1 MLKAYQH
8 ALQKNPYQVKVAS
21 AVVIFSI
28 GDLLAQ
34 LYPQFVKQKENHEK
48 ITPSLYT
55 IDAKRTL
62 VTVSYGVF
70 LTTSVHHWW
79 QFLEPRVNRLVD
91 PVKSKLSNAFVKVAL
106 DQSVGAQFVNMGF
119 FAIQGAMG
127 SGSVTHEDEPNLMK
141 RGLKEIEENYWDMIQ
156 LHWKF
161 WPMFHLCNFYF
172 FSLHYRPILMSLGNI
187 GWSAVLS
194 TVNEE
199 NGQKKKNGREGV
211 AGELKER
218 LEKKHPTV
226 RDRVGLGGVMR
237 GRVEKGANSNI
248 VVNNESGKE
257 VYMTM
262 VKRRNTN
269 MLLPNLLSRLS
280 RSDSESDEV
289 ESENKEKKKT

>member
-127 SGSVTHEDEPNLMK
+127 SGSVTHVSERQRASLVTEVCFCDLPTLALVRSAHAGRRAEPDE
-141 RGLKEIEENYWDMIQ
+141 
-156 LHWKF
+156 
-161 WPMFHLCNFYF
+161 
-172 FSLHYRPILMSLGNI
+172 
-187 GWSAVLS
+187 
-194 TVNEE
+194 T
-199 NGQKKKNGREGV
+199 
-211 AGELKER
+211 
-218 LEKKHPTV
+218 
-226 RDRVGLGGVMR
+226 
-237 GRVEKGANSNI
+237 RVEG
-248 VVNNESGKE
+248 
-257 VYMTM
+257 
-262 VKRRNTN
+262 
-269 MLLPNLLSRLS
+269 
-280 RSDSESDEV
+280 D
-289 ESENKEKKKT
+289 